1 VFTFEN
7 GVLSMK
13 VEGEDLGVVYSD
25 IKCSIERPVFP
36 AIYLFIKEDE
46 AVINYFHVDE

>member
-13 VEGEDLGVVYSD
+13 VEGENLGVVFSD
-25 IKCSIERPVFP
+25 IECSIKRPVFP
-36 AIYLFIKEDE
+36 AIYLFIQGDE
-46 AVINYFHVDE
+46 AIVNYFHVDE